1 MKSREANHP
10 ANISLSIISGNPISS
25 FRTLRCCYCVFI
37 VNEWNTWSWQIHKSV
52 SCVFAAL
59 SCRVSWLPG
68 EAVRRFRQHAFP
80 WEILQLEAVHWWW
93 VQDRTVNPFG
103 QKHPYILLRGKQFL
117 MYVTVG
123 FTHQESGILE
133 VASLLKSRQ
142 NGRVVRRA
150 ARTLCCAHSLL
161 LDLLLVRPVFEIFT
175 FFGRASWHISCQK
188 PPRGKG
194 SFFGSLLDQ
203 HRARS
208 AASAIVFNHS
218 YWQEF
223 RSAGLLSFSSPHFSP
238 WCLQIMENIHLTENT
253 RESDKSSKHVN
264 TTFIFF
270 ERWKSWSW
278 TSFITGVCFVQS
290 ITSWL
295 AALLGPG
302 AAIYKQ
308 QITCVSVIV
317 VGRLSRLCWC
327 QCYSDV
333 RLWVLDLSTADF
345 HSTWLLLSTSVVEI
359 PEPAAGLG
367 DSTGVCWSACVVYH
381 SSLR

>member
-1 MKSREANHP
+1 
-10 ANISLSIISGNPISS
+10 
-25 FRTLRCCYCVFI
+25 
-37 VNEWNTWSWQIHKSV
+37 
-52 SCVFAAL
+52 
-59 SCRVSWLPG
+59 
-68 EAVRRFRQHAFP
+68 
-80 WEILQLEAVHWWW
+80 
-93 VQDRTVNPFG
+93 
-103 QKHPYILLRGKQFL
+103 

-123 FTHQESGILE
+123 FTHQESGILW

-161 LDLLLVRPVFEIFT
+161 LDLLLVRPGFEIFT

-278 TSFITGVCFVQS
+278 MSFITGVCFVQS

-333 RLWVLDLSTADF
+333 RLWVLRSEHRWLSLHMVVIVNKCSGDPRAGRGSGGQ
-345 HSTWLLLSTSVVEI
+345 HRCLLVCMCCLSFISEVEFRSCCVFFEQAELQITMCSVFVW
-359 PEPAAGLG
+359 
-367 DSTGVCWSACVVYH
+367 TRWC
-381 SSLR
+381 